1 MRLLRLKQ
9 LLILLLV
16 MQSHLSLSQSY
27 PTQRIENGDTVVVMT
42 KQQAD
47 QINEV
52 FRQNSISIQQL
63 KKDVEAKTNQV
74 DSVVTDHQV
83 YVKEVY
89 ETTEKI
95 MKRTITYDRKMRA
108 QTLVIYGF
116 LSVYMYLLILG

>member
-1 MRLLRLKQ
+1 
-9 LLILLLV
+9 

-74 DSVVTDHQV
+74 DSVVADHQV